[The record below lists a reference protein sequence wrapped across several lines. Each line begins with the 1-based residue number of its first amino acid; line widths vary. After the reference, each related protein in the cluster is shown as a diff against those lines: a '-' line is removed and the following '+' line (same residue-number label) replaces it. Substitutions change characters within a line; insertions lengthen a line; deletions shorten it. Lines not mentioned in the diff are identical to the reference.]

1 MIEAII
7 RRLFHTIIV
16 LVVVSIILFAGIYVV
31 GNPID
36 LLISPTAT
44 QKDMEDAIKALGLD
58 KPLWNQ
64 YFDFLINA
72 LNGDLGNSFIFN
84 IPAIEL
90 ILSKLPA
97 TLELAFFALFLAIL
111 IGLPLGLIAGL
122 KSGTLVDRIIMTG
135 SILGFSLPTFWLGVT
150 MIMFFSVNLG
160 WLPPGGRGPTT
171 EFLGMKVSFLNLDGL
186 RYILLPGI
194 NLALFKISLVARLA
208 RSGTKEAL
216 LQDYVKFARA
226 KGLSNN
232 RIIVVHVLKNIM
244 IPIVTVM
251 GMELGS
257 LIAYAMV
264 TETIFNW
271 PGSGKLI
278 IDSIYLLD
286 RPVIVAY
293 LLIITSIIIF
303 INLLV
308 DLVYSFLDPRV
319 RIE

>member
-1 MIEAII
+1 MIEAIT
-7 RRLFHTIIV
+7 RRLFDTIIV
-16 LVVVSIILFAGIYVV
+16 LLFVSIIIFSGIYVV

-36 LLISPTAT
+36 MLISPTAT
-44 QKDMEDAIKALGLD
+44 QKDMEEAIKALGLD

-64 YFDFLINA
+64 YFDFLLNA
-72 LNGDLGNSFIFN
+72 LQGNLGKSFIFN
-84 IPAIEL
+84 EPAIEL
-90 ILSKLPA
+90 ILTKLPA
-97 TLELAFFALFLAIL
+97 TLEFAFFALFLAII

-122 KSGTLVDRIIMTG
+122 KSGSIIDRIIMSS

-150 MIMFFSVNLG
+150 MILFFSVNLG

-171 EFLGMKVSFLNLDGL
+171 EFLGIKVSFLNLEGL
-186 RYILLPGI
+186 KYIILPGL

-216 LQDYVKFARA
+216 LQDYVKFAKA
-226 KGLSNN
+226 KGLNDT
-232 RIIVVHVLKNIM
+232 RIILVHVLKNIL

-303 INLLV
+303 INLIL

-319 RIE
+319 RLK

>member
-1 MIEAII
+1 MI
-7 RRLFHTIIV
+7 L
-16 LVVVSIILFAGIYVV
+16 
-31 GNPID
+31 
-36 LLISPTAT
+36 
-44 QKDMEDAIKALGLD
+44 
-58 KPLWNQ
+58 
-64 YFDFLINA
+64 
-72 LNGDLGNSFIFN
+72 
-84 IPAIEL
+84 
-90 ILSKLPA
+90 
-97 TLELAFFALFLAIL
+97 
-111 IGLPLGLIAGL
+111 
-122 KSGTLVDRIIMTG
+122 
-135 SILGFSLPTFWLGVT
+135 
-150 MIMFFSVNLG
+150 FFSVNLG

-171 EFLGMKVSFLNLDGL
+171 EFLGIKVSFLNLEGL
-186 RYILLPGI
+186 KYIILPGL

-216 LQDYVKFARA
+216 LQDYVKFAKA
-226 KGLSNN
+226 KGLNDT
-232 RIIVVHVLKNIM
+232 RIILVHVLKNIL

-303 INLLV
+303 INLIV

-319 RIE
+319 RLK

>member
-16 LVVVSIILFAGIYVV
+16 LLVVSIIIFAGIYVV

-44 QKDMEDAIKALGLD
+44 QQDMEDAIKALGLD

-72 LNGDLGNSFIFN
+72 LNGDLGKSFIFN

-90 ILSKLPA
+90 ILLKLPA
-97 TLELAFFALFLAIL
+97 TLELAFFALFLAIF

-122 KSGTLVDRIIMTG
+122 KSGTLIDRIIMTG
-135 SILGFSLPTFWLGVT
+135 SILGFSVPTFWLGVT
-150 MIMFFSVNLG
+150 MIMFFSVTLG

-171 EFLGMKVSFLNLDGL
+171 EFLGMKVSLLTLDGL

-232 RIIVVHVLKNIM
+232 RIIVVHVLKNIL

-308 DLVYSFLDPRV
+308 DLIYSFLDPRV

>member
-16 LVVVSIILFAGIYVV
+16 LLVVSIIIFAGIYVV

-44 QKDMEDAIKALGLD
+44 QQDIEDAIKALGLD

-72 LNGDLGNSFIFN
+72 LNGDLGKSFIFN

-97 TLELAFFALFLAIL
+97 TLELAFFALFLAIV

-122 KSGTLVDRIIMTG
+122 KSGTLIDRVIMTG
-135 SILGFSLPTFWLGVT
+135 SILGFSVPTFWLGVT
-150 MIMFFSVNLG
+150 MIMFFSVYLG
-160 WLPPGGRGPTT
+160 WLPPGGRGPTQ
-171 EFLGMKVSFLNLDGL
+171 EFLGMEVSFLNLDGL
-186 RYILLPGI
+186 KYILLPGI

-232 RIIVVHVLKNIM
+232 RIVVVHVLKNIL

-308 DLVYSFLDPRV
+308 DLIYSFLDPRV

>member
-7 RRLFHTIIV
+7 RRLFDTIIV
-16 LVVVSIILFAGIYVV
+16 LLFVSIIIFSGIYVV

-36 LLISPTAT
+36 MLISPTAT
-44 QKDMEDAIKALGLD
+44 QKDMEEAIKALGLD

-64 YFDFLINA
+64 YFDFLLNA
-72 LNGDLGNSFIFN
+72 LQGNLGKSFIFN
-84 IPAIEL
+84 EPAIEL
-90 ILSKLPA
+90 ILTKLPA
-97 TLELAFFALFLAIL
+97 TLELAFFALFLAII

-122 KSGTLVDRIIMTG
+122 KSGSIIDRIIMSS

-150 MIMFFSVNLG
+150 MILFFSVNLG

-171 EFLGMKVSFLNLDGL
+171 EFLGIKVSFLNLEGL
-186 RYILLPGI
+186 KYIILPGL

-216 LQDYVKFARA
+216 LQDYVKFAKA
-226 KGLSNN
+226 KGLNDS
-232 RIIVVHVLKNIM
+232 RIILVHVLKNIL

-303 INLLV
+303 INLIV

-319 RIE
+319 RLK

>member
-16 LVVVSIILFAGIYVV
+16 LLVVSIIIFAGIYVV

-44 QKDMEDAIKALGLD
+44 QQDMEDAIKALGLD

-72 LNGDLGNSFIFN
+72 LNGDLGKSFIFN

-90 ILSKLPA
+90 ILLKLPA
-97 TLELAFFALFLAIL
+97 TLELAFFALFLAIF

-122 KSGTLVDRIIMTG
+122 KSGTLIDRIIMTG
-135 SILGFSLPTFWLGVT
+135 SILGFSVPTFWLGVT
-150 MIMFFSVNLG
+150 MIMFFSVTLG

-232 RIIVVHVLKNIM
+232 RIIVVHVLKNIL

-308 DLVYSFLDPRV
+308 DLIYSFLDPRV

>member
-1 MIEAII
+1 MIEAIT
-7 RRLFHTIIV
+7 RRLFDTIIV
-16 LVVVSIILFAGIYVV
+16 LLFVSIIIFSGIYVV

-36 LLISPTAT
+36 MLISPTAT
-44 QKDMEDAIKALGLD
+44 QKDMEEAIKALGLD

-64 YFDFLINA
+64 YFDFLLNA
-72 LNGDLGNSFIFN
+72 LQGNLGKSFIFN
-84 IPAIEL
+84 EPAIEL
-90 ILSKLPA
+90 ILTKLPA
-97 TLELAFFALFLAIL
+97 TLELAFFALFLAII

-122 KSGTLVDRIIMTG
+122 KSGSIIDRIIMSS

-150 MIMFFSVNLG
+150 MILFFSVNLG

-171 EFLGMKVSFLNLDGL
+171 EFLGIKVSFLNLEGL
-186 RYILLPGI
+186 KYIILPGL

-216 LQDYVKFARA
+216 LQDYVKFAKA
-226 KGLSNN
+226 KGLNDT
-232 RIIVVHVLKNIM
+232 RIILVHVLKNIL

-303 INLLV
+303 INLIV

-319 RIE
+319 RLK